1 MSNNENMDREIN
13 DILKNENSKLQRE
26 SAKEIALLIAN
37 VYNTLREQ
45 GIDRRIAASLTS
57 SFITT
62 VMLGGGQG

>member
-45 GIDRRIAASLTS
+45 GIDRRTASVLTS
-57 SFITT
+57 SFIST